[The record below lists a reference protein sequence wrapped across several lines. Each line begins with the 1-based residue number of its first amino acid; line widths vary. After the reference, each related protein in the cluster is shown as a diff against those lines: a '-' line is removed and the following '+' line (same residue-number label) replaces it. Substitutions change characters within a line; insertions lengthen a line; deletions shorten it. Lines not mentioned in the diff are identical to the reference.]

1 MGLHFIKRARMKSRL
16 RRGLLGFG
24 LITSLCVLSGCVNLG
39 PTGGHR
45 AAFTAGTITSLSPS
59 TITAGGPP
67 FLLTV
72 DGSNLAQGNSDILVW
87 DGGQQIP
94 EVLTDQFNT
103 TQAIFAIDASL
114 IANPGS
120 VSIHLIDAAPE
131 DRPSNT
137 VTFTIV
143 PRGTTA
149 CALFGLY
156 HFLFTGFDTDPL
168 GIPQFNKNNGGAIL
182 AGAFGVDA
190 NGNLSG
196 ELDWTDY
203 PFRSGAIGVT
213 GGSPITGTCTNSATP
228 NQGTLAFKFMD
239 NFSNTVTLT
248 CMFLLQQGGSEPT
261 RGRLIKFADMSST
274 FGTLEGTGVF
284 VATAPDA
291 VLNGGDYA
299 FGLVGIDPGDNGS
312 GSQIGAAGRFTY
324 SNGNL
329 GAGVADINDGGVV
342 TANAPVAGAM
352 FPNAPPD
359 LYSRV
364 VRDLTIGGQLV
375 HLGIYVNSSGGGFA
389 IGEIPSQTANT
400 GAVAGFISPQTNAGA
415 YTNGSLNAPLVFST
429 WGAPAPLYTGAS
441 YTTSSDTTLGL
452 ASGFNSGAGTFNLQF
467 DNVFAG
473 VANLNQA
480 VSGATYSVASNGRT
494 TVSYTLGGNTVN
506 YVYYLDGPSDGFI
519 LGESGTAAEFGFFQ
533 PQASG
538 PFTTSTIN
546 GTFASAT
553 FLPMTPAS
561 PNIATEITLNNG
573 TLSANT
579 PAGALA
585 GTYAVAPSGRGTASV
600 NLPVLG
606 GRSLVLYV
614 IGPGSVAVMG
624 SDNTMTD
631 AITFMHF

>member
-1 MGLHFIKRARMKSRL
+1 MKSRL
-16 RRGLLGFG
+16 RNRLLGFG
-24 LITSLCVLSGCVNLG
+24 LIASLCLVQACQNLG

-45 AAFTAGTITSLSPS
+45 AKFNAGTITSLSPS
-59 TITAGGPP
+59 SVMAGGPP
-67 FLLTV
+67 FTLTLN
-72 DGSNLAQGNSDILVW
+72 GSNFNQGFVTLVWNGTTNIQVAQGSD
-87 DGGQQIP
+87 
-94 EVLTDQFNT
+94 
-103 TQAIFAIDASL
+103 TQVSFAIPASL
-114 IANPGS
+114 IANPA
-120 VSIHLIDAAPE
+120 SISIQLIDSVPG

-156 HFLFTGFDTDPL
+156 NFLFTGFDTRPL
-168 GIPQFNKNNGGAIL
+168 GIPQFNKNNGGAIF

-203 PFRSGAIGVT
+203 PFRSETIVPT
-213 GGSPITGTCTNSATP
+213 GGSPIVGTCTNSATP
-228 NQGTLAFKFMD
+228 NQGTATFKFMD
-239 NFSNTVTLT
+239 NFGNPVTLT
-248 CMFLLQQGGSEPT
+248 FTFLLQQGGSGPA
-261 RGRLIKFADMSST
+261 RGRLIKFADMNST
-274 FGTLEGTGVF
+274 LGTLVGTGVF
-284 VATAPDA
+284 VATADA
-291 VLNGGDYA
+291 VLNGDYA
-299 FGLVGIDPGDNGS
+299 FGLVGIDPGDSGS
-312 GSQIGAAGRFTY
+312 GSQIGAAGTFTY
-324 SNGNL
+324 SSGNL
-329 GAGVADINDGGVV
+329 GAGVADINDGGTV
-342 TANAPVAGAM
+342 TANAPVSGAM

-364 VRDLTIGGQLV
+364 ARDLTIGGQLV
-375 HLGIYVNSSGGGFA
+375 HLAIYANSSGGGFA

-400 GAVAGFISPQTNAGA
+400 RAVAGIISPQTNAGA

-452 ASGFNSGAGTFNLQF
+452 ASGFNSSAGTFNLQF
-467 DNVFAG
+467 DNISAG

-506 YVYYLDGPSDGFI
+506 YVYYLDSPNDGFI

-561 PNIATEITLNNG
+561 PNVATEITLNNG

-606 GRSLVLYV
+606 GNNLVLYV
-614 IGPGSVAVMG
+614 IGPGSVVVMG
-624 SDNTMTD
+624 SDNTMNN